1 MCRLSRTRLVTRSV
15 DRKAAIRVST
25 GTRRGRSVS
34 IVVTFEDAERRIV
47 SLFRFAELMK
57 RVTRLF
63 HRCLSS
69 YSVMLFHI
77 VDDILLPHS
86 VVMQCAH
93 EREREKNEN
102 RFSYY

>member
-1 MCRLSRTRLVTRSV
+1 M
-15 DRKAAIRVST
+15 
-25 GTRRGRSVS
+25 S
-34 IVVTFEDAERRIV
+34 IVVTFEDAERERERRIV

-63 HRCLSS
+63 HRCLSLAP

-77 VDDILLPHS
+77 VDDILLSRS

-102 RFSYY
+102 RFSSY